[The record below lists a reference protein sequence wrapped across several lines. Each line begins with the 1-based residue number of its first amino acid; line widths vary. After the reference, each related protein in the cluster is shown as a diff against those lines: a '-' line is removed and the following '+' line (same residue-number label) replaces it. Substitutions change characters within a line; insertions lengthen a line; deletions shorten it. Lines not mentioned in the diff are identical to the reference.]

1 MASLGWCCVHASWH
15 RHRTAKHSLWFVGL
29 SHLGSWLV
37 YDRPVLL
44 SLLSAHTGIC
54 QMTCFIGNH
63 FFFTVVCLPR
73 SLSHMFDHEP
83 LFWLLSVYG
92 EVGPTDIV
100 FYHKPLSFDYLF
112 TGEFVPVTCFSMNH
126 HLFTVVCLQ
135 GSLSH
140 WHLLLWTIFFLLSSV
155 HKAVCHRDMF
165 RCEPPSFHW
174 CLFPGEFM
182 TQTCFQ
188 GRFGAETGGDQF
200 GAHIIA
206 HAPNRNSEA
215 AVLRLSY
222 IEVTHAGQA
231 FRLGRYPV
239 HLHLN
244 GDMSSSYVR
253 GLGIHNSFN
262 RAVNVHGTHNALIE
276 HVVSW
281 IVFLSGNKMEITVNC
296 KCCLKSALVAIAV
309 CQTTLFEYN
318 DLKSVMLTRNIHWD
332 AQNEK
337 PYRLLFSV
345 KARKTLTCFMLFN
358 ETVQNNLLIFKQILS
373 DKHWTN
379 NGQWTKTKRSKT

>member
-1 MASLGWCCVHASWH
+1 MASLGWCCVCASWH
-15 RHRTAKHSLWFVGL
+15 RHRTAKRALWFVGL

-83 LFWLLSVYG
+83 LSFDCCLFTGKLIPLTSCFTINHCLLTICLQGSLSHWRVFPWTLFLLLLSVYRG
-92 EVGPTDIV
+92 VCPTDMFFHEPFS
-100 FYHKPLSFDYLF
+100 FYCCLF
-112 TGEFVPVTCFSMNH
+112 TGEFVPLTCFFMNH
-126 HLFTVVCLQ
+126 RLFTVVCLQ
-135 GSLSH
+135 GSLSQ
-140 WHLLLWTIFFLLSSV
+140 WHVFPWTIVFLLLSVYRGVCHTGIFYWTIFFLLSSV

-200 GAHIIA
+200 GAHIMA
-206 HAPNRNSEA
+206 HAPNRDSEA

-244 GDMSSSYVR
+244 GDMSRSYVR

-281 IVFLSGNKMEITVNC
+281 IVIWK
-296 KCCLKSALVAIAV
+296 
-309 CQTTLFEYN
+309 
-318 DLKSVMLTRNIHWD
+318 
-332 AQNEK
+332 
-337 PYRLLFSV
+337 
-345 KARKTLTCFMLFN
+345 
-358 ETVQNNLLIFKQILS
+358 
-373 DKHWTN
+373 
-379 NGQWTKTKRSKT
+379 